1 MITLI
6 RQQRLT
12 MYLLEGLHNGIRI
25 SLEAL
30 PVSLQSASFNM
41 RSAFDHASVIDAYL
55 ATEVLCGWVAG
66 PSTAVYRFAHQP
78 FWEGSKKQPAKKMA
92 LDSGPGV
99 SRWPQCK

>member
-41 RSAFDHASVIDAYL
+41 RSAFDHPSIIDAYL

-78 FWEGSKKQPAKKMA
+78 FWEGSKKQPAKKIA

-99 SRWPQCK
+99 SR